1 MPYNVLILPLL
12 GGFVFITFWDRT
24 RWHAHRAEKERLL
37 FYAALAG
44 FVLLAAAVI
53 TRSLIRYIFSDPTCP
68 WWDRNVGLPYS
79 GVSTLALC
87 LGLFGWLPI
96 NRFFDW
102 YYSDPAHDSRHASKR
117 REFVRVVEEHG
128 GPLERMLLRAMDEDK
143 TVMITLKNGKVYIG
157 GLGASFTP
165 ERDKTIFVLPAKSGY
180 RQIEVKGLMLTTH
193 YDEVYQK
200 IAEDYKDN
208 PELATEIIGTFGVV
222 IPLDEIVSVSLYL
235 SDIDAKYF
243 PHKPKSVPFSFMT
256 IPPGLPTAPGP
267 LEMD

>member
-1 MPYNVLILPLL
+1 MPYNVLLLPLL

-37 FYAALAG
+37 FYAAIAG
-44 FVLLAAAVI
+44 FILLSAAVI
-53 TRSLIRYIFSDPTCP
+53 TRSAFRYVFHDPICP

-79 GVSTLALC
+79 GLSTLALFM
-87 LGLFGWLPI
+87 GLTGWWPI
-96 NRFFDW
+96 NRLADRW
-102 YYSDPAHDSRHASKR
+102 YSDWANDTQRASKR
-117 REFVRVVEEHG
+117 REFARVVDEHG
-128 GPLERMLLRAMDEDK
+128 GPLERMLLRAMNEDK
-143 TVMITLKNGKVYIG
+143 TVMITLKNDKVYIG

-208 PELATEIIGTFGVV
+208 IELATEIIGTFGVV
-222 IPLDEIVSVSLYL
+222 IPLDEIVSVNLYL
-235 SDIDAKYF
+235 PDIDAKYF
-243 PHKPKSVPFSFMT
+243 PHRST
-256 IPPGLPTAPGP
+256 LGEP
-267 LEMD
+267 LAMD